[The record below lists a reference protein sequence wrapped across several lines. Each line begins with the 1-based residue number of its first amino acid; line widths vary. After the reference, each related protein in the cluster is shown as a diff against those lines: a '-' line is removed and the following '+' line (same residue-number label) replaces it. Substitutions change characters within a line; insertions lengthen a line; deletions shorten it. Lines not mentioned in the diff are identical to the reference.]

1 MSGPHGSDASTN
13 VPPPGPAPDRPE
25 EAADAPRAAP
35 RTGLLA
41 AADDLA
47 RAPARRPRSLARR
60 IAVSALT
67 ILGALASV
75 ASLVLLANTA
85 QDAKL
90 FDALQP
96 WLLAVNLAGV
106 LVLSVLI
113 GRKLFELVRDWRAHV
128 PGSRMK
134 ARALLMFSLLALAPI
149 AVVYYFSVNAI
160 NRGIDSWF
168 DVDVGRGLDDAL
180 SLSRAALSLRMREFS
195 GRTGKVAE
203 ELRGVREFE
212 LISQLDRYRRFA
224 GASEMMVVGDHGHIV
239 ATSMDLTADRL
250 PVLPAEEVLLEAR
263 QGRTYVSLDPG
274 PTGGYLVLTASAV
287 PGMVGRTP
295 RVLVATYEV
304 PEQLGGLADGVQ
316 AAFSQYGQRV
326 YQRPFLKSTFT
337 LTLTIVLL
345 LSGLAAVYGAF
356 FWAQRLVQPV
366 QDLIAGTR
374 AVAKGDLTTRI
385 RLPSR
390 DEMGF
395 LVHSFNDMTKR
406 LSRARKEAEH
416 SRLAV
421 EQERASLAVILARLS
436 TGVVSLEPDLRLR
449 TANAAASGILGA
461 DLESAV
467 GRPLPE
473 VAAEQPLLAQ
483 FLAACRR
490 HLDAGQ
496 TEWREQIQLKGDSGR
511 RELMVACTALPGED
525 GQSAQPGGLV
535 IVFDDITTLLRAQ
548 RDAAWGEVARRLA
561 HEIKN
566 PLTPIQLSAE
576 RMRRRLLG
584 QMEPKDAEVLD
595 RATHT
600 IVQQVEAMKQM
611 VNAFS
616 DYARAP
622 AMELAS
628 FDLNQL
634 VTEVAD
640 LYRSQGG
647 AVQIRLFLDRNLGL
661 VEADRGRIRQILN
674 NLLTNALEALENQ
687 PDPIVVVETRR
698 TAVGGHPVLDL
709 VVSDNGP
716 GFQREIIG
724 QVFDP
729 YVTSKPKGTG
739 LGLAIVKKIVEEH
752 GGRIEAENARGGG
765 ARVRILLPLDDAAR
779 ESLAGDPRDGK
790 RPEPRRER
798 A

>member
-1 MSGPHGSDASTN
+1 MTAPA
-13 VPPPGPAPDRPE
+13 PPPVERPAAAPAEPGPAFSG
-25 EAADAPRAAP
+25 A
-35 RTGLLA
+35 L
-41 AADDLA
+41 
-47 RAPARRPRSLARR
+47 RR
-60 IAVSALT
+60 IAVSTLT
-67 ILGALASV
+67 ALGALTSI

-85 QDAKL
+85 QDARL
-90 FDALQP
+90 FDQLQP
-96 WLLAVNLAGV
+96 WLLVVNLAGV
-106 LVLSVLI
+106 IVLLVLI
-113 GRKLFELVRDWRAHV
+113 GRKLYELARDWRRQV

-134 ARALLMFSLLALAPI
+134 ARAVAMFSLLALAPI
-149 AVVYYFSVNAI
+149 VIVYSFSVNAI

-168 DVDVGRGLDDAL
+168 DVDVRQGLDDAL
-180 SLSRAALSLRMREFS
+180 DLSRAALSLRMREFS
-195 GRTGKVAE
+195 GRTERTAD
-203 ELRGVREFE
+203 ELRSSRDFE
-212 LISQLDRYRRFA
+212 LVTQLDRYRRFA
-224 GASEMMVVGDHGHIV
+224 GAAEMLVVGEHGHIV
-239 ATSMDLTADRL
+239 AASMDLAVDALPTA
-250 PVLPAEEVLLEAR
+250 PAEEVLLEAR
-263 QGRTYVSLDPG
+263 GGRTYVSLDPG
-274 PTGGYLVLTASAV
+274 SPGGFVVLTAVAL
-287 PGMVGRTP
+287 PRPDGRSP
-295 RVLVATYEV
+295 HVLVATYEV
-304 PEQLGGLADGVQ
+304 PEQLAGLADGVQ
-316 AAFSQYGQRV
+316 AAYSEYGQRV

-345 LSGLAAVYGAF
+345 LSALAAVYGAF
-356 FWAQRLVQPV
+356 FWASRLVKPV

-374 AVAKGDLTTRI
+374 AVAKGDLSTRLP
-385 RLPSR
+385 LPSR

-406 LSRARKEAEH
+406 LARARRDAEL

-449 TANAAASGILGA
+449 TANAAAAGILGV

-473 VAAEQPLLAQ
+473 LAEGQPLLRQ
-483 FLAACRR
+483 FVDACRR

-496 TEWREQIQLKGDSGR
+496 TEWREQLQLKGESGR

-525 GQSAQPGGLV
+525 TGPDGTPLAGGLV
-535 IVFDDITTLLRAQ
+535 VVFDDITTLLRAQ

-576 RMRRRLLG
+576 RMRRRFLA
-584 QMEPKDAEVLD
+584 QMQDKDAEIMD

-616 DYARAP
+616 EYARAP
-622 AMELAS
+622 AMELTS

-634 VTEVAD
+634 VAEVAD
-640 LYRSQGG
+640 LYR
-647 AVQIRLFLDRNLGL
+647 AHDTHVRIRVALDPRLGL
-661 VEADRGRIRQILN
+661 VEADRGRVRQILN
-674 NLLTNALEALENQ
+674 NLLTNAFEALEGQ
-687 PDPIVVVETRR
+687 ADATVSIDTRR
-698 TAVGGHPVLDL
+698 TALAGHPVLEL
-709 VVSDNGP
+709 EVADNGP

-752 GGRIEAENARGGG
+752 GGQIEADNAREPPGQGG
-765 ARVRILLPLDDAAR
+765 ARVRIRLPLDDAAR
-779 ESLAGDPRDGK
+779 AALASADPRHD
-790 RPEPRRER
+790 RRSEPRRER

>member
-1 MSGPHGSDASTN
+1 MSTPQ
-13 VPPPGPAPDRPE
+13 APEPTSR
-25 EAADAPRAAP
+25 RAAA
-35 RTGLLA
+35 TA
-41 AADDLA
+41 A
-47 RAPARRPRSLARR
+47 ARR
-60 IAVSALT
+60 IALSVLAMF
-67 ILGALASV
+67 GAIASI
-75 ASLVLLANTA
+75 ASLVLLASTA
-85 QDAKL
+85 QDARL
-90 FDALQP
+90 FNQLQP
-96 WLLAVNLAGV
+96 WLLVVNLAGV
-106 LVLSVLI
+106 FVLLVLI
-113 GRKLFELVRDWRAHV
+113 GRKLFELARDWRQQV

-134 ARALLMFSLLALAPI
+134 ARAVLTFSALALAPI
-149 AVVYYFSVNAI
+149 LVVYYFSVNAI

-168 DVDVGRGLDDAL
+168 DVNVGRGLDDAL
-180 SLSRAALSLRMREFS
+180 ALSRAALSLRMREFAT
-195 GRTGKVAE
+195 RTGQVAD
-203 ELRGVREFE
+203 ELRTARDLE
-212 LISQLDRYRRFA
+212 LVSQLDRFRRVT
-224 GASEMMVVGDHGHIV
+224 GAAELLVIGDHGHII
-239 ATSMDLTADRL
+239 AASTDFARASL
-250 PVLPAEEVLLEAR
+250 PSLPAEEVLLEAR
-263 QGRTYVSLDPG
+263 QGRNYVSLDPS
-274 PTGGYLVLTASAV
+274 PSGGYRVLAATALPATGALPSRSPREA
-287 PGMVGRTP
+287 
-295 RVLVATYEV
+295 RVLVARYRV

-316 AAFSQYGQRV
+316 SAYSQYGQRM

-345 LSGLAAVYGAF
+345 LSALAAVYGAF
-356 FWAQRLVQPV
+356 FWATRLVKPV

-374 AVAKGDLTTRI
+374 AVGKGHLDTRLP
-385 RLPSR
+385 LPSR

-406 LSRARKEAEH
+406 LARARADAELSRA
-416 SRLAV
+416 AV
-421 EQERASLAVILARLS
+421 EHERAGLAVILARLS

-449 TANAAASGILGA
+449 TANAAAADILGVELEPLVGQRLA
-461 DLESAV
+461 D
-467 GRPLPE
+467 
-473 VAAEQPLLAQ
+473 VAEGQPLLGQ
-483 FLAACRR
+483 FLTACRR

-496 TEWREQIQLKGDSGR
+496 TEWREQLQLKGETGR
-511 RELMVACTALPGED
+511 RELMVACTALPAED
-525 GQSAQPGGLV
+525 GAAAGLV
-535 IVFDDITTLLRAQ
+535 IVFDDISTLLRAQ

-576 RMRRRLLG
+576 RMRRRFLG
-584 QMEPKDAEVLD
+584 QMNEKDAEVLE

-622 AMELAS
+622 AMELVS

-634 VTEVAD
+634 VIEVAE
-640 LYRSQGG
+640 LYRAQG
-647 AVQIRLFLDRNLGL
+647 APVQLQLFLDAGLGL
-661 VEADRGRIRQILN
+661 VEADRGRVRQILN
-674 NLLTNALEALENQ
+674 NLLTNAFEALEGQ
-687 PDPIVVVETRR
+687 VDGAVIVETRR
-698 TAVGGHPVLDL
+698 IAVLGHPVLDL

-716 GFQREIIG
+716 GFQHEIIA

-752 GGRIEAENARGGG
+752 GGRIEADNAPGGG

-779 ESLAGDPRDGK
+779 ETLATAMSRDAR